1 MCDGED
7 GAGHVPGYPQQG
19 VDEDGEAQD
28 QQVQVVATPLTQLV
42 LLPGQH
48 RRFPGHAL
56 QAVPRCTGQR

>member
-28 QQVQVVATPLTQLV
+28 QQVQVVATTLTQLV

-48 RRFPGHAL
+48 RRFLTPCL
-56 QAVPRCTGQR
+56 KYFPRCSRQR